1 MGMEKQLLKLME
13 KEYSFDLLLKYTQ
26 DRSTHITKFIT
37 KQIQG
42 GAVHNQKLVVI
53 YKAIVRPYYE
63 QKLLSQAS

>member
-1 MGMEKQLLKLME
+1 MDSEGKLLKLIE

-37 KQIQG
+37 KQIQK
-42 GAVHNQKLVVI
+42 GAVHNQNLVVI
-53 YKAIVRPYYE
+53 YKSIVKPYYE